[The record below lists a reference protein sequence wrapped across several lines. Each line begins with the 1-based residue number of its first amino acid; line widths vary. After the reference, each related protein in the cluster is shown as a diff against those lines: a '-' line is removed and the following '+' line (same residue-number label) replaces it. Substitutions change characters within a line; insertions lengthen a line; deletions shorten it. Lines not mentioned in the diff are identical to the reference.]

1 MSASIVLKIL
11 VLLFTGFNYLSFFP
25 VVQISEKAAD
35 HSWGNTEIEG
45 GFTIVYDSNLLDLPI
60 LEKERYVFQR
70 SCNFTHSTGINKK
83 IGLEYISLSNTIQPS
98 LSIEEIIFPFH
109 SFL

>member
-1 MSASIVLKIL
+1 MLKIL

-25 VVQISEKAAD
+25 VVQISEKAEA
-35 HSWGNTEIEG
+35 HRYGNTEIED

-70 SCNFTHSTGINKK
+70 SCNFTHSTGINKN
-83 IGLEYISLSNTIQPS
+83 IGLEYIGISNTIYPS
-98 LSIEEIIFPFH
+98 LSIQEIIFPFH